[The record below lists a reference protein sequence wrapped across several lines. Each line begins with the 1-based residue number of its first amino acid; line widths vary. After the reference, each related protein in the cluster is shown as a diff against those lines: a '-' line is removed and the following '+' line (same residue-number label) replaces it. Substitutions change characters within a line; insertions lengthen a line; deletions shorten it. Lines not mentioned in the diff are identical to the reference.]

1 MYRINKP
8 MDMNKRLAFF
18 AAVLAASFACAA
30 QNNPIFAG
38 GPGDGW
44 ASNNYLQA
52 PDNNIFTG
60 GAGDGWA
67 SNNFQQPENNIYTG
81 GAGDGWASELSN
93 MVQIDFGTMVGDAE
107 LLSSM
112 HAYPNPTSGL
122 LNVDLTGNW
131 GPVTI
136 EVLSASGQ
144 LVRSERYTNTG
155 TMVIDVP
162 GASGQYLLRL
172 STGTGEHTTFKILK
186 R

>member
-1 MYRINKP
+1 MRKRIGLFTI
-8 MDMNKRLAFF
+8 M
-18 AAVLAASFACAA
+18 LAASLGCTA
-30 QNNPIFAG
+30 QNNAIFTG

-44 ASNNYLQA
+44 ASDNYGQ

-60 GAGDGWA
+60 G
-67 SNNFQQPENNIYTG
+67 S
-81 GAGDGWASELSN
+81 GDGWASESYGQPDN
-93 MVQIDFGTMVGDAE
+93 NIFTGGTGDGWATSLTISTAVE
-107 LLSSM
+107 ENVLGSAA

-122 LNVDLTGNW
+122 LNIDLAGEW

-144 LVRSERYTNTG
+144 LVRSERYASTG

-162 GASGQYLLRL
+162 GASGQYLVRL
-172 STGTGEHTTFKILK
+172 STGTGEQTTFRILK